1 MMVDASLLIIANTR
15 MSSLDAIMNYEGAQN
30 DSLKK
35 LYA

>member
-1 MMVDASLLIIANTR
+1 MVEASLLSIANPC
-15 MSSLDAIMNYEGAQN
+15 MSSLDAIMIYEGAQN